1 MKKLY
6 IIVFALLAL
15 SIVIFLS
22 SFIYLDKNKHKVY
35 YYTVSY
41 AGHDVGTIRIDKF
54 VTEDKFIYKSIASMP
69 YDEMPT
75 ESRTRMTFGRKF
87 DLESYV
93 MDSSPNGA
101 AEFVYL
107 ETAGNTASYISRYNS
122 KFAIAKDVPI
132 TRDTLI
138 FDEGLPITYLPVIE
152 NYNFK
157 IGKSQG
163 FGTLVFFGRSELPPM
178 KRYLMLTSIKNE
190 YLKIGRRKIKTENL
204 IFKTK
209 NCPQGSIW
217 VAKSDRSLIAIDL
230 PGRGL
235 KVTRS
240 FSAPKALTPAPY
252 MPKSDAYTSRD
263 VVFNNDKVRLSG
275 TLTVPNGDG
284 KFPAVLLVWGDGPE
298 DRNYRG
304 LFSSTAD
311 YLSANGYCVL
321 RFDKRGIGSSDGNP
335 DAYAESDC
343 IDDLGK
349 ALECLAGQK
358 EVDAD
363 RIAVL
368 GHARGAFYA
377 LKTAG
382 SLPTV
387 KALVLLAPQVYL
399 KSAETYFVDNKNW
412 SASYCELVS
421 KAVEETRQ
429 KALSAKGNWIYI
441 LWRRC
446 FAKKL
451 KEEIADNVDEVAKN
465 IKIPVMILQG
475 KEDKIVPMEWASN
488 IDKILSDSGNTSHIL
503 TYCEYLGNFFG
514 KIINDGTHGL
524 RHEADKEALGNILG
538 WLNKALAE
546 PDKKI
551 DLT

>member
-6 IIVFALLAL
+6 IIVFALAAFC
-15 SIVIFLS
+15 VIIFIS
-22 SFIYLDKNKHKVY
+22 SFVYLDKNKHKVY
-35 YYTVSY
+35 YYTINY
-41 AGHDVGTIRIDKF
+41 KGRDIGTVRIDKF
-54 VTEDKFIYKSIASMP
+54 VTEDKFIYKSATSMP
-69 YDEMPT
+69 CAEMPA

-87 DLESYV
+87 DLENYV

-107 ETAGNTASYISRYNS
+107 EIMGSAASYISRYNS
-122 KFAIAKDVPI
+122 KFAIAKDVPV
-132 TRDTLI
+132 TKSTFI
-138 FDEGLPITYLPVIE
+138 FDEGLPVTYLPIID
-152 NYNFK
+152 NYDFK
-157 IGKSQG
+157 IGRSQG
-163 FGTLVFFGRSELPPM
+163 FATLVCFGQSELPPM

-235 KVTRS
+235 KITRS
-240 FSAPKALTPAPY
+240 FSAPKILAPAPY
-252 MPKSDAYTSRD
+252 SPKSDTYTSRD

-275 TLTVPNGDG
+275 TLSIPNGDG
-284 KFPAVLLVWGDGPE
+284 KFPGVLLVWGDGPE
-298 DRNYRG
+298 DRNHRG
-304 LFSSTAD
+304 LFSSIAD
-311 YLSANGYCVL
+311 YLGTNGYCVL
-321 RFDKRGIGSSDGNP
+321 RFDKRGIGASDGNP
-335 DAYAESDC
+335 EAYAESDC

-358 EVDAD
+358 EVDPD

-377 LKTAG
+377 LRAAE
-382 SLPTV
+382 SSPAV
-387 KALVLLAPQVYL
+387 KALILLAPQIYL
-399 KSAETYFVDNKNW
+399 KSAEIYFAANKNW
-412 SASYCELVS
+412 STSYCELVLR
-421 KAVEETRQ
+421 AIEDTRQ
-429 KALSAKGNWIYI
+429 RALSAKGNWVYV

-451 KEEIADNVDEVAKN
+451 KEEIADNVNDIVKN

-475 KEDKIVPMEWASN
+475 KEDEVVPIGWSSN
-488 IDKILSDSGNTSHIL
+488 LDKMLSDSGNMSHIL
-503 TYCEYLGNFFG
+503 TYYEHLGNFFG
-514 KIINDGTHGL
+514 KLVNDGIRNLHY
-524 RHEADKEALGNILG
+524 EADKEALDNIQS
-538 WLNKALAE
+538 WLSRVMAE
-546 PDKKI
+546 NGKK
-551 DLT
+551 